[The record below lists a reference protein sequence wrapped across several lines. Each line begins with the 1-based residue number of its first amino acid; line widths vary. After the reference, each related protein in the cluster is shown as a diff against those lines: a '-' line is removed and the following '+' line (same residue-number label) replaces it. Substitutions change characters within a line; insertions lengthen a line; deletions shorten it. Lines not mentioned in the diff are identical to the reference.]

1 MLSLDDLP
9 SFRFTA
15 KLGAASLEKHS
26 ADAVPTDAD
35 AGVR

>member
-15 KLGAASLEKHS
+15 TLGSES
-26 ADAVPTDAD
+26 AD